1 MLFPHMC
8 PNSAFFLTP
17 SSWTVSRFLIYWIIH
32 IPQGIWKEQL
42 SSSRLGCRHLNR
54 SMSHHTALQG
64 WHTSSFAYRTVRAGN
79 CSLWKSCHC
88 LNLFTNILSLMVKA
102 EVVKSN
108 SCTFTLQTYWHA
120 LFHDQIFYRRY
131 NWNKEPFHS
140 PQYTSEMG
148 FRMYLADRWP
158 ELKLGHHSSKEWN
171 TLKKTFTV
179 WVPPP
184 PNNWVW
190 WGKNISFVLKF
201 KGTSWDLAHSSHE
214 GQEETRSLS

>member
-32 IPQGIWKEQL
+32 FPQGIWKEQL

-79 CSLWKSCHC
+79 CSLWNSCHC
-88 LNLFTNILSLMVKA
+88 LNLFTDILSLMVKA

-108 SCTFTLQTYWHA
+108 SCTLPCRPTDMPFFTIKYFIGDT
-120 LFHDQIFYRRY
+120 
-131 NWNKEPFHS
+131 
-140 PQYTSEMG
+140 T
-148 FRMYLADRWP
+148 
-158 ELKLGHHSSKEWN
+158 
-171 TLKKTFTV
+171 
-179 WVPPP
+179 
-184 PNNWVW
+184 
-190 WGKNISFVLKF
+190 
-201 KGTSWDLAHSSHE
+201 
-214 GQEETRSLS
+214 ETKSLSTALNTHQKWGSGCIWQIDGLSSS